1 VGLALVTRIPS
12 LAEAQIA
19 AGALRSGGIEA
30 VVFDST
36 FGGMEAPVIEGL
48 GGYRLMAPEED
59 VAEARASLK
68 ALRSNPGLALDEDDS
83 PWGSP
88 SAGRPRW
95 QAKGMRIV
103 AALFLGAPFLAW
115 LIVMLLR

>member
-30 VVFDST
+30 VVF
-36 FGGMEAPVIEGL
+36 EGL
-48 GGYRLMAPEED
+48 GGYRIMAPEED

-68 ALRSNPGLALDEDDS
+68 ALRSNPGLAIEAYDS
-83 PWGSP
+83 PWESAT
-88 SAGRPRW
+88 AGRFRW
-95 QAKGMRIV
+95 QTKGMRIV
-103 AALFLGAPFLAW
+103 GVLFLAAPMLVW
-115 LIVMLLR
+115 LLLRALG